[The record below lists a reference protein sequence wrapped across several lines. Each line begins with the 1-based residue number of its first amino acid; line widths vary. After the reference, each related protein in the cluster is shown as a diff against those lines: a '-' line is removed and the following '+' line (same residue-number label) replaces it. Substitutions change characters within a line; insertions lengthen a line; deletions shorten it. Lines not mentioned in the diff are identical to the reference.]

1 MNKNAIKEYKQ
12 GEIEIDELVNVRDSQ
27 WGTRASTLKV
37 LNVKVR
43 DGIIT
48 EVEVKWDSRPKDT
61 EWVLIERV
69 SKISQ
74 DRPTRSGGIPAVTAI
89 PASTEGPPETK
100 RKAIKP
106 DAAPNSRKRRLPVSP
121 SSIDNA
127 AATTS
132 SAELTSS
139 EDEDVDETSPNV
151 YGWGSTLGRYIGANE
166 KQVVSD
172 AWFTIEMI
180 LTQAKEGTYKEKK
193 INVFS
198 LAGGKGSEIEALLKQ
213 GIDPSKI
220 RCFLS
225 ELMTEDVVMALR
237 MNLVKRGVEHY
248 WLGPLGDPEM
258 LSRID
263 TYQKKFGKA
272 DFCFASPPCQ
282 DFSLAGNR
290 RGVKGENG
298 QLFSK
303 AVEVIRHLGDQENPR
318 FVWMIENTPMEKVT
332 LEELNDMCGVAAF
345 KSNALETWSSC
356 KRVRLIWANF
366 LPGPLTKNPNGD
378 LEKILVNRSAN
389 AIIGAG
395 RRTEGESYCNTI
407 KASGHDNIV
416 VEGERAEKRSK
427 LKLLELEHLL
437 SCSST
442 ESGYQASIDCSSGKL
457 VPAKGPDGKVLPE
470 IKFTDEQR
478 TKIIG
483 NSVHVEWIRQLMR

>member
-1 MNKNAIKEYKQ
+1 MSET
-12 GEIEIDELVNVRDSQ
+12 
-27 WGTRASTLKV
+27 TRASTLKV

-74 DRPTRSGGIPAVTAI
+74 GRPTRSGGIPAVTAI

-121 SSIDNA
+121 SSNNNA

-132 SAELTSS
+132 SAELTSI

-151 YGWGSTLGRYIGANE
+151 YGWGSTIDSYVAANE
-166 KQVVSD
+166 KEVVSN
-172 AWFTIEMI
+172 AWVTLKMI
-180 LTQAKEGTYKEKK
+180 LTRAESGKYKEKNKK

-258 LSRID
+258 FTRINIYK
-263 TYQKKFGKA
+263 TKFGPA

-282 DFSLAGNR
+282 DFSLAGNQ
-290 RGVKGENG
+290 RGVEGENG
-298 QLFSK
+298 QIFSK
-303 AVEVIRHLGDQENPR
+303 AVEVIRYLGDQENPR
-318 FVWMIENTPMEKVT
+318 FVWMIENTPMKPVT
-332 LEELNDMCGVAAF
+332 LEELNEMCGVAAF
-345 KSNALETWSSC
+345 KSNAREVWTSC
-356 KRVRLIWANF
+356 SRVRLIWTNF

-442 ESGYQASIDCSSGKL
+442 ESGYQASIDCSSGEL
-457 VPAKGPDGKVLPE
+457 VPAKGPDGKVLPK
-470 IKFTDEQR
+470 ITFTDEQR